1 MSALYEWT
9 SRLLFPTGAGGP
21 CDPPPPAEA
30 KSYCSP
36 CCTPPPQAFQ
46 GEGCYWARAGWRTLS
61 VALEETPSLPTDP
74 RTCSLSLFGE

>member
-36 CCTPPPQAFQ
+36 CCTPPPGFPGGGVLLGQ
-46 GEGCYWARAGWRTLS
+46 GWVED
-61 VALEETPSLPTDP
+61 LERGPRGDP
-74 RTCSLSLFGE
+74 FPPH